1 MSDLSMDAKVVLVTG
16 AGAGIGRAMAE
27 EFFAEGASIAVL
39 DVDLGAAEE
48 TVALLG
54 NGDRAFA
61 VAADVSGWDS
71 VSAAVDSVLERF
83 GRIDVLC
90 NNAGIMDNY
99 TPAHE
104 VPLEEWNRVIAV
116 NLTGPFLVARAVI
129 PTMLSQSAGAIINT
143 ASLCAISAGGA
154 GPCYTSSKH
163 GVLGLTRQLTFDYGR
178 QGIRVNAICPGSIE
192 TAMNVGEGAS
202 VAADVEEELAR
213 TPAGRWGQPSEIARL
228 AVYLA
233 SDEAAFIHGTS
244 VVIDGGWFTAGR
256 NPL

>member
-1 MSDLSMDAKVVLVTG
+1 MDEKVVLITG
-16 AGAGIGRAMAE
+16 GGAGIGRAMAE
-27 EFFAEGASIAVL
+27 EFFAEGASIAAL
-39 DVDLGAAEE
+39 DVDLAAAEE
-48 TVALLG
+48 TVARLG
-54 NGDRAFA
+54 EPDRGLA
-61 VAADVSGWDS
+61 VATDVSDWSS
-71 VSAAVDSVLERF
+71 VSAAVDAVLGRF

-99 TPAHE
+99 VPAHE

-129 PTMLSQSAGAIINT
+129 PTMLRQGEGAIVNT

-163 GVLGLTRQLTFDYGR
+163 GILGLTRQLTFDYGKH
-178 QGIRVNAICPGSIE
+178 GIRVNAICPGSIE
-192 TAMNVGEGAS
+192 TGMNIGEGAS
-202 VAADVEEELAR
+202 IAPGVEEEIAR
-213 TPAGRWGQPSEIARL
+213 TPAGRWGQPWEIARM

-233 SDEAAFIHGTS
+233 GEEAGFIHGTAM
-244 VVIDGGWFTAGR
+244 VIDGGWFTAGR